1 MKKAISVF
9 FILFIL
15 FFTNVYAHDI
25 EDFSNS
31 EWFDN
36 ITLDYIIKYQTPYLS
51 KYDIVNFSFPKINNS
66 SDYNDWGFY
75 SVSGLGGVGAIYSV
89 SKEDNDKI
97 IFEYGYYPNSLDP
110 NEKPIKESNPN
121 ICTIYIL
128 DENTISLLNPPLTHL
143 QRVTLYRKSF
153 KKKSDKYQE
162 GDVKRYE

>member
-1 MKKAISVF
+1 MKVSVKVVAIFFVLLFSSQVF
-9 FILFIL
+9 AFE
-15 FFTNVYAHDI
+15 I

-31 EWFDN
+31 EWFDS
-36 ITLDYIIKYQTPYLS
+36 ITLDYIVNYGKPYS
-51 KYDIVNFSFPKINNS
+51 SNYDVVRFKFPKVNNS
-66 SDYNDWGFY
+66 SDYNDWGTF
-75 SVSGLGGVGAIYSV
+75 SINGLGTVGAIYSV
-89 SKEDNDKI
+89 SKVDDKI

-153 KKKSDKYQE
+153 KKYILFIIF
-162 GDVKRYE
+162 